1 VGFDA
6 VVLAGGTARRLGGAD
21 KAEVEVGGTRLLDRV
36 LDAVAE
42 ASRIVV
48 VGPARPTRRPVV
60 WTRESPPGAGPV
72 AALAAGLAA
81 TAAPIV
87 VVLAV
92 DLPLVDDSVVTS
104 LVAAIEGDGA
114 VLVDPSGRDQTLAGA
129 YVRAALT
136 ARLQTLGRTEGVAM
150 RALVVGL
157 RLARVPAGSAALDC
171 DTWSDVAAAR
181 RTLEG

>member
-21 KAEVEVGGTRLLDRV
+21 KAEVEVGGLRLLDRV

-42 ASRIVV
+42 ASRTVV
-48 VGPARPTRRPVV
+48 VGPARPTRRPVM
-60 WTRESPPGAGPV
+60 WARESPPGSGPV

-114 VLVDPSGRDQTLAGA
+114 VLVDASGRDQTLAGA
-129 YVRAALT
+129 YVRAALA
-136 ARLQTLGRTEGVAM
+136 ARLEGLGSAEGAPVWA
-150 RALVVGL
+150 VVEGMQ
-157 RLARVPAGSAALDC
+157 LARVPAGPAALDC
-171 DTWSDVAAAR
+171 DTWADVAAAR
-181 RTLEG
+181 RAAGG